1 MARVF
6 LSAAHGG
13 YENGRRD
20 PGSIAGGTTEA
31 QEMILLRDLVAS
43 ELRARQ
49 IEVLAVPDDLGERQ
63 SIEWINARNRVGD
76 VALELHCDAA
86 SSPTARGASAYYI
99 TNNLQRQA
107 NAEQVLLALLRRV
120 PQLPSRGVKSDT
132 ETATGSLLFCR
143 STVPPSVWLEVGF
156 LTNPDDRNL
165 LQNRRQDMALGIAD
179 GLMTW
184 VRGQPLPEPTPTPVP
199 TPTPTPTY
207 AQISISINGQVYPE
221 SGLLVNG
228 NAYIPVDLA
237 DNLGVDLSQQNILR
251 LRYNNVVYVKAI
263 DLREYNVSIA
273 WDNPNRRVVLRS
285 ILPIC
290 VGQLD
295 KIMGHGNTTEM
306 QLMVFLKTNN
316 NPAVNQFPEIGK
328 LYREESSI
336 EGVNYDIA
344 FTQMCLETNF
354 LRFGGSTTANG
365 NNFGGLGS
373 ATGTTPASF
382 TSARLGVRA
391 HIQHLKAYAS
401 TEPMVQE
408 IVDPRFRFLTRGV
421 APLVGQLNGR
431 WSEAPNYGDQIMALL
446 RRLYESAKLL

>member
-1 MARVF
+1 MTRVF

-20 PGSIAGGTTEA
+20 PGSIAGGITEA

-49 IEVLAVPDDLGERQ
+49 IEVLAVPDDLGEQQ
-63 SIEWINARNRVGD
+63 SIQWINARTRVGD

-86 SSPTARGASAYYI
+86 SSPSARGASAYYI
-99 TNNLQRQA
+99 TNNRQRQA
-107 NAEQVLLALLRRV
+107 NAEQVLQALLRRV
-120 PQLPSRGVKSDT
+120 PQLPSRGVKPDT

-143 STVPPSVWLEVGF
+143 GTVPPSVWLEVGF

-179 GLMTW
+179 GLMAW
-184 VRGQPLPEPTPTPVP
+184 VRGQPLPEPTPTPIP
-199 TPTPTPTY
+199 TPSYP
-207 AQISISINGQVYPE
+207 QIGISINGQVYPE

-295 KIMGHGNTTEM
+295 KIMGHGNTTEP
-306 QLMVFLKTNN
+306 QLIAFLKTNN
-316 NPAVNQFPEIGK
+316 NTAVNPFAEIGK

-344 FTQMCLETNF
+344 FTQMCIETNF
-354 LRFGGSTTANG
+354 LRFGGSATASQ

-391 HIQHLKAYAS
+391 HVQHLKAYAS

-431 WSEAPNYGDQIMALL
+431 WSEAPDYGEQILALV
-446 RRLYESAKLL
+446 RRLYESAGLL